1 MDEYDRILNEFN
13 TDPIANFVISNNY
26 GKDIEDIYELIEE
39 EYYRNISEYIFPGEK
54 VLLYPSIKETR
65 SKKRYYTTFNEAS
78 IGINSLYINY
88 HALMIN
94 IDRNTKYVLK
104 RALKFELGEDIP
116 YNINELERMAIEKD
130 KEINIRR
137 VR

>member
-78 IGINSLYINY
+78 IGINSLYIKIYLNSNF
-88 HALMIN
+88 IS
-94 IDRNTKYVLK
+94 K
-104 RALKFELGEDIP
+104 
-116 YNINELERMAIEKD
+116 
-130 KEINIRR
+130 
-137 VR
+137 